1 MTFANSEF
9 STMVVSEQTDS
20 APRKTREGDRTL
32 NYGFLQ
38 NFVGHYLR
46 LAYEASYDDFA
57 KRLGEDQ
64 LKPGYFSML
73 VIIRNNRGITQC
85 ELGESIG
92 RDKSSVAKALRNLE
106 DRGLIYRERD
116 ENDRRNYTSFLT
128 DKGLETNERM
138 EVKALEHTKHLDAV
152 IEPER
157 RDAVFGALSDLINLQ
172 HGSNDS

>member
-1 MTFANSEF
+1 MTAA
-9 STMVVSEQTDS
+9 EQTEPK
-20 APRKTREGDRTL
+20 PRNVSNEARELDFGL
-32 NYGFLQ
+32 LQ

-73 VIIRNNRGITQC
+73 VIIRNNSGITQR

-106 DRGLIYRERD
+106 DRGLIYRERV
-116 ENDRRNYTSFLT
+116 ENDRRNYASYLT
-128 DKGLETNERM
+128 DKGRDTYDRI
-138 EVKALEHTKHLDAV
+138 EVRALEHMKHLDAV
-152 IEPER
+152 IGPER
-157 RDAVFGALSDLINLQ
+157 RDAVFSALRDLIDMP
-172 HGSNDS
+172 HAPAGD